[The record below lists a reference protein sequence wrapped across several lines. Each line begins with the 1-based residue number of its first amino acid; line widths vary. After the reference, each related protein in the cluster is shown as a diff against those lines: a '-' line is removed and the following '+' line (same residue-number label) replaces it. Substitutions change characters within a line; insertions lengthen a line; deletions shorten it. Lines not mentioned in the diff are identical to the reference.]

1 MSSAA
6 LVVNLPT
13 FQLFVLCA
21 YVHIYVCIY
30 IYKHLFVNDSSKIT
44 RINILAIIYLNS

>member
-6 LVVNLPT
+6 LVVNLPH
-13 FQLFVLCA
+13 FNYSCCMCV

-44 RINILAIIYLNS
+44 RIIF